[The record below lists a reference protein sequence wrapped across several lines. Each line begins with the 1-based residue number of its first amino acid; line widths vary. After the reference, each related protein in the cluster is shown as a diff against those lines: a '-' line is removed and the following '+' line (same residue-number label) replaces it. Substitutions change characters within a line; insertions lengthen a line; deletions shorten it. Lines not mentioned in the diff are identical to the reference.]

1 VTPGS
6 QRQHSPRSLS
16 RIRAA
21 AGAVFA
27 WVTRFAVFAL
37 VAVFAALASSACG
50 RKGPPLPPLL
60 KMPSGPADLKAE
72 RHGGVVDI
80 QFVVPAANT
89 DGTRPANIS
98 RIDVY
103 SMTSNQAVSAAD
115 VIKFGTKI
123 ASVPVKAPV
132 DPNQTIEPDEPED
145 VELRGRG
152 LDPGARAHVADRL
165 TPEALRPVDLASLKK
180 LKDPKPK
187 GGPDWAGPLLAATMP
202 RTTRV
207 YVGVTVTTKG
217 RNAASTNAVVS
228 MIDAPPVPEAP
239 TVTYDE
245 QEVTIAWPPLQV
257 GFAAAPST
265 DGVLPSTA
273 IGVSLPTVAYNVY
286 EVSDSSPPTLFR
298 LTGTPVTEP
307 RHSVPRAAWG
317 ERHCYAVR
325 AFVTIDGASL
335 EGNESES
342 MCVTFT
348 DTFPPAA
355 PQGLQAVPSEAAIS
369 LIWDASA
376 ESDIRGYIVLRGPV
390 SAETLEPLMSEPIQ
404 ETFFEDHTPSGARF
418 AYAVRAVD
426 SAGNLSPPSARVEET
441 AR

>member
-1 VTPGS
+1 MTPRP
-6 QRQHSPRSLS
+6 QRQHSPRS

-21 AGAVFA
+21 VA
-27 WVTRFAVFAL
+27 RFAVF
-37 VAVFAALASSACG
+37 AVFAALASSGCG

-60 KMPSGPADLKAE
+60 KLPSAPADMKAE

-103 SMTSNQAVSAAD
+103 SMTSNQAVSETD

-123 ASVPVKAPV
+123 ASVTVKAPV
-132 DPNQTIEPDEPED
+132 DPNQTVEPDEPED

-165 TPEALRPVDLASLKK
+165 TPEALHPADLASLKK
-180 LKDPKPK
+180 LKGPKPK
-187 GGPDWAGPLLAATMP
+187 GAPDWAGPLLAPAVP
-202 RTTRV
+202 RTTRT

-228 MIDAPPVPEAP
+228 MIDAPPVPDLP

-245 QEVTIAWPPLQV
+245 QQVTIAWPPIHV
-257 GFAAAPST
+257 GFAITPST
-265 DGVLPSTA
+265 DGVLPSSPLV
-273 IGVSLPTVAYNVY
+273 VSVPTIAYNVY
-286 EVSDSSPPTLFR
+286 EVSDASPPTFTR
-298 LTGTPVTEP
+298 LTGTPVKELQ
-307 RHSVPRAAWG
+307 HSVPRAAWG

-325 AFVTIDGASL
+325 AFVTMEGASL

-342 MCVTFT
+342 KCETFT
-348 DTFPPAA
+348 DTFPPAP

-369 LIWDASA
+369 LIWDANT

-390 SAETLEPLMSEPIQ
+390 SAQTLEPLMSEPIQ
-404 ETFFEDHTPSGARF
+404 ETSYQDHTPSGARF